1 MTLLFAVLLGL
12 LVLLVLVSLALRQSL
27 LVIMLLVSAFIHLAW
42 GRGHLEDILED
53 MWIGIDKELILA
65 IPMFL
70 LCGEVM
76 TRGSSV
82 KRLMRIM
89 AALTRPLPGG
99 LAVACVLS
107 CAVFASISG
116 SSVVTMLAVGT
127 VMVPSMLAAGYDRRF
142 TLGAVMAGGTLG
154 IIIPPSL
161 PLLIYGFITQ
171 TSVTDL
177 FLAGVGPGLL
187 LACVLAVY
195 AVWANRH
202 MAAESW
208 DAAEILASL
217 RSGLWAALMPVV
229 LLGGIYTG
237 WFSATEAATVAL
249 AYALLVETLIHRELR
264 WPALYALLLDTAR
277 LCGVL
282 LPLIAVAL
290 GIGIFMAEYQ
300 LASALVGWLQGWIV
314 SPWSFLLLVNVLL
327 LVVGCLMGTVEAI
340 FIFAPLL
347 TPVAQAYG
355 VDPVLF
361 GLIMI
366 LNLEIG
372 YLTPPVG
379 LNLIVAMSA
388 FKQPFGLLCRAAVP
402 FILLMIGCLALV
414 VWQPWIAMGLLQR

>member
-1 MTLLFAVLLGL
+1 MTLLLAVLLGL
-12 LVLLVLVSLALRQSL
+12 LILGLLALRQSL
-27 LVIMLLVSAFIHLAW
+27 LVILLLVSAFIHLAW

-89 AALTRPLPGG
+89 AAFTRPLPGG

-154 IIIPPSL
+154 IIIPPSI

-187 LACVLAVY
+187 LAFVLAAY
-195 AVWANRH
+195 AVWVNRH
-202 MAAESW
+202 MAAEPW
-208 DAAEILASL
+208 DAREILASL
-217 RSGLWAALMPVV
+217 RSGIWAALMPVI
-229 LLGGIYTG
+229 LLGGIYSG

-282 LPLIAVAL
+282 LPLIALAL

-300 LASALVGWLQGWIV
+300 LASTLVAWLQGWIV
-314 SPWSFLLLVNVLL
+314 SPWSFLLLVNGLL
-327 LVVGCLMGTVEAI
+327 LVVGCLMGTIEAI

-347 TPVAQAYG
+347 APMAQAYG

-388 FKQPFGLLCRAAVP
+388 FKQPFGLLCRAALP
-402 FILLMIGCLALV
+402 FILLMAACLALV
-414 VWQPWIAMGLLQR
+414 IWQPWIAMGLLQR